1 MATGHDFQSLD
12 LSAVTRDLTMV
23 VTVGPNQIGEHFRVA
38 SIGLGAA
45 NMMTF
50 PIPRR
55 GQRVDRLHLVTGAD
69 QS

>member
-38 SIGLGAA
+38 PSDLAPP
-45 NMMTF
+45 T
-50 PIPRR
+50 
-55 GQRVDRLHLVTGAD
+55 
-69 QS
+69 